1 MDQRRAFL
9 FFGFMILVW
18 TIFWNGAIRVAAVRY
33 SANNGGSPAASG
45 LLVAI

>member
-9 FFGFMILVW
+9 FFGFMILIW
-18 TIFWNGAIRVAAVRY
+18 TIFWNTGIRIAATRY
-33 SANNGGSPAASG
+33 TVMKGDSPAASG

>member
-9 FFGFMILVW
+9 FFGFMILIW
-18 TIFWNGAIRVAAVRY
+18 TIFWNTGIRLAAVRWA
-33 SANNGGSPAASG
+33 ANHGESPAASG